1 MFIGQ
6 NYVKWWNMVKTEKT
20 VTKDALVG
28 MQVIDAEGRMV
39 GNVKDVAFTVGKVGI
54 SLNVETKK
62 GDTRNVSWEEIQAAG
77 DYVILKPSP
86 AVEEI
91 TAAPV
96 QPAAATQ
103 AAAKPGT
110 TTTPTCPTCNNPLT
124 YISQY
129 QRWYCYKDQKYV

>member
-1 MFIGQ
+1 
-6 NYVKWWNMVKTEKT
+6 MVKTEKT

-28 MQVIDAEGRMV
+28 MQVIDAEGHMV

-96 QPAAATQ
+96 QTAAATQ
-103 AAAKPGT
+103 AA
-110 TTTPTCPTCNNPLT
+110 
-124 YISQY
+124 
-129 QRWYCYKDQKYV
+129 